1 MTSSNSP
8 RFPVWLQVALA
19 TALMLL
25 VAGCN
30 GNDPTANGTTA
41 PVPLTTLTPI
51 ANCAVSSEND
61 VVIGGV
67 DANPGCQNVEMEPAS
82 DNPGSFDEIRIENGG
97 TLYVTD
103 EDEQPLAKSSAIF
116 SSTRNVSLP
125 LATIETPV
133 RSICVEDGGVLEF
146 GSADKPIT
154 SRDKVVLQFQGNRHS
169 AGTKDLCQGFDKG
182 IEVMAGATLR
192 MYGAKGVP
200 TRGGVSWTTL
210 AEPAG
215 TQVPGAKVESTGT
228 TTLKLTADVTKGLEG
243 WEPGNWIVVA
253 TTNYTPFD
261 SEFVQIASVKSNT
274 DGGSTVTL
282 MQPLKH
288 YHFGS
293 PAPSTGTCTDRLG
306 KTEPASFCDGAKQNY
321 GVDERAE
328 IGLISRDIEL
338 VSVVP
343 GEADSLHWGGEIMIH
358 PGFKEV
364 AIQGVRLSKFGK
376 DKLGSYPIHFHMV
389 GDIAAAPNPG
399 TANVLIDA
407 DSIDHSYNKCITIH
421 NTANLTIQNLV
432 CARIAGHIFYEELDS
447 TAQADDGNIIFK
459 NNLGLGAMSNSFD
472 IHSVTVGDKQIS
484 RDQLIKDY
492 WWTGDYMTNS
502 ECSIYFACNRYD
514 GFNIPDT
521 DDWHQPTHGSC
532 TKYGTNGS
540 FVGYLPPNQQ
550 STEAA
555 CPPAAPPPPPP
566 PNPPPLP
573 PDAPIY
579 IEPASG
585 FWIQNP
591 NTTLIGNAIGGCQG
605 VGRGVWW
612 VPPLNP
618 IMVNGKSVALQF
630 QPLGPFKNNRV
641 HACYSGFYG
650 EGEYSVISGQLFPH
664 KDGTQDSPAIVATL
678 DGMTATRNRFRGV
691 WLRPV
696 WFVIK
701 NGRFASNR
709 ENVSLVT
716 SGGIDGNAPGVWD
729 LLEDSTIVGFSR
741 NNVERW
747 GPCPQ
752 GNALGLYT
760 GAHLGCIDHTPP
772 DGTPNSGSELGQGYT
787 PPSWN
792 DFGYMLYDGPVRV
805 YHDRF
810 VNFNYDNPNGT
821 GDEFSGQ
828 LDDADKA
835 FLAGYEANSTTPT
848 GKGPPAPYEGDA
860 ALGWFQSNQSAY
872 PTGTASKELMWDNT
886 NLRHQIYTEDVSVN
900 TNFNDGDKN
909 TAIIDED
916 GTLTGLGVI
925 AGDPAKQ
932 PNPIHAISLNN
943 LPFNATSNSVDE
955 CLSRGGQ
962 NELYEGRDT
971 SLMSPAEMGTLEVS
985 NLYPFI
991 KDKVTHPSDYP
1002 GGTNTHW
1009 QDMTFRRDDA
1019 VADGKGGT
1027 YHPTMVMKTG
1037 RNGLGIWEPK
1047 VSNGYGYTAT
1057 VQVTTAP
1064 AVPPDQN
1071 SHKAGVWKWIELGLA
1086 DIVDRNISA
1095 DHPFFIQLGINYTN
1109 MDGSHPANN
1118 FTITRGYKSYV
1129 GGNTWQGDPELLK
1142 YWTPL
1147 VCNNLDSLNVN
1158 NVPWSGNNFKGACPA
1173 GNTSTLSKAN
1183 SVAGLTKGDGTP
1195 DLTKYYYDAAT
1206 GYLYLNVAQ
1215 DEPNP
1220 VAPSPTGSCANGA
1233 SDPSCP
1239 DFADG
1244 ESYYAC
1250 PKNGCIIYA
1259 IAQDDPNYDPGTSVG
1274 QPDPANTKAAPANPN
1289 QLVVYGTQTLI
1300 QQQLNL
1306 DKNGTPYHTA
1316 ANGPQCTATE
1326 PPQP

>member
-1 MTSSNSP
+1 MQPDSPSSSAAP
-8 RFPVWLQVALA
+8 RRIIL
-19 TALMLL
+19 
-25 VAGCN
+25 
-30 GNDPTANGTTA
+30 TTA
-41 PVPLTTLTPI
+41 IVTLAGAAAIFVASCGKGSISAQSGGGGLGAPPPALTAI
-51 ANCAVSSEND
+51 VNCIVDADND
-61 VVIGGV
+61 VEIGGPN
-67 DANPGCQNVEMEPAS
+67 ALPGCQNVEMEPSSA
-82 DNPGSFDEIRIENGG
+82 NPGSFGDISIEDGG
-97 TLYVTD
+97 TLLVTGADSQDTAAGAPD
-103 EDEQPLAKSSAIF
+103 ESVPPA
-116 SSTRNVSLP
+116 VP
-125 LATIETPV
+125 ETPV
-133 RSICVEDGGVLEF
+133 RDICIQSGGKLQF
-146 GSADKPIT
+146 GSPNDPVTNK
-154 SRDKVVLQFQGNRHS
+154 SKVIYQFSGDRHS
-169 AGTKDLCQGFDKG
+169 ISPGKLCGDFKKG
-182 IEVMAGATLR
+182 IEVKAGASLL

-200 TRGGVSWTTL
+200 QNGGVSWTTL
-210 AEPAG
+210 AAPAG
-215 TQVPGAKVESTGT
+215 ATVAGAQVQSKGT
-228 TTLKLTADVTKGLEG
+228 KTLQLTDDVSKGKEG
-243 WEPGNWIVVA
+243 WLPGDWIVVG
-253 TTNYTPFD
+253 TTSYTPFD
-261 SEFVQIASVKSNT
+261 SEFVQIDKVTSGGAK
-274 DGGSTVTL
+274 GGSTVTL

-306 KTEPASFCDGAKQNY
+306 KKEPASFCDGADKNY

-328 IGLISRDIEL
+328 VGLISRDIEL

-343 GEADSLHWGGEIMIH
+343 DEADSLHWGGEIMIH
-358 PGFKEV
+358 AGFTQV
-364 AIQGVRLSKFGK
+364 AIQGVRISKFGK
-376 DKLGSYPIHFHMV
+376 DQLGSYPIHFHMI
-389 GDIAAAPNPG
+389 GDAGNKPLIN
-399 TANVLIDA
+399 AN
-407 DSIDHSYNKCITIH
+407 SIDHSYNKCITIH
-421 NTANLTIQNLV
+421 NTSNLTIQNNV
-432 CARIAGHIFYEELDS
+432 CARIVGHIFYEELDS
-447 TAQADDGNIIFK
+447 TAQADDGNITFK

-472 IHSVTVGDKQIS
+472 INPVTVGGNSIS
-484 RDQLIKDY
+484 RDQLIKNY
-492 WWTGDYMTNS
+492 WWTGDYMTNDPKS
-502 ECSIYFACNRYD
+502 STYNGYD

-521 DDWHQPTHGSC
+521 DNWRQPTHGSC
-532 TKYGTNGS
+532 TKYGTDGG
-540 FVGYLPPNQQ
+540 FAGYLPANQD
-550 STEAA
+550 STTAA
-555 CPPAAPPPPPP
+555 CPPDKKRY
-566 PNPPPLP
+566 
-573 PDAPIY
+573 PDNQDFVTY

-591 NTTLIGNAIGGCQG
+591 DTTLTGNAIGGCQG

-618 IMVNGKSVALQF
+618 IMVNNKSEALQF
-630 QPLGPFKNNRV
+630 QPLGPFKDNRV

-729 LLEDSTIVGFSR
+729 LLEDSTIIGFSR

-752 GNALGLYT
+752 GGALGPNT

-772 DGTPNSGSELGQGYT
+772 NGTPHSGSELGQGYT

-810 VNFNYDNPNGT
+810 VNFNYDDPNGT
-821 GDEFSGQ
+821 DDEFSSQ
-828 LDDADKA
+828 LDDNDKT
-835 FLAGYEANSTTPT
+835 FLANYEKNNTTPT

-860 ALGWFQSNQSAY
+860 AFGWFQSNQSAY

-925 AGDPAKQ
+925 PGDSATE

-962 NELYEGRDT
+962 NEAYEGRDT

-991 KDKVTHPSDYP
+991 KVPNSTYDYP

-1019 VADGKGGT
+1019 VPDGKGGT

-1047 VSNGYGYTAT
+1047 VSNGYGYTVT
-1057 VQVTTAP
+1057 VQKTTAP
-1064 AVPPDQN
+1064 AVPSDQN
-1071 SHKAGVWKWIELGLA
+1071 SHKAGVWKWIELGMA

-1095 DHPFFIQLGINYTN
+1095 NHPFFIQLGINYTN
-1109 MDGSHPANN
+1109 NDGSHPANN

-1129 GGNTWQGDPELLK
+1129 GGNTWQGDQELLK

-1158 NVPWSGNNFKGACPA
+1158 NVPWQNNNYTGACPA
-1173 GNTSTLSKAN
+1173 GNTTPLQKAD
-1183 SVAGLTKGDGTP
+1183 SIAKLTKSDGTP

-1220 VAPSPTGSCANGA
+1220 VAPSPIGSCTNGA

-1239 DFADG
+1239 DVAHG

-1250 PKNGCIIYA
+1250 PKNGCIIYS
-1259 IAQDDPNYDPGTSVG
+1259 IAQNDPNYDPGTSVG
-1274 QPDPANTKAAPANPN
+1274 QPDPANAKAAPANPN
-1289 QLVVYGTQTLI
+1289 QLVLYGTNTVI
-1300 QQQLNL
+1300 ERKIAL
-1306 DKNGTPYHTA
+1306 DKQGIPYHTA
-1316 ANGPQCTATE
+1316 TNGPVCTATE